1 MAVRVPAEVLQVSGQ
16 PDGPRRG
23 ADCRPGLPS
32 EVMAAS
38 WAKQARSVAAGEGE
52 VLIGVGTAT
61 RGWTGHAPE
70 SPCCHCFWAP
80 NEGPRV
86 SLSEAGF

>member
-1 MAVRVPAEVLQVSGQ
+1 MAVRAQAEVLRVSRQ
-16 PDGPRRG
+16 PNGPRRG

-38 WAKQARSVAAGEGE
+38 WAKQAPSVAGGG

-61 RGWTGHAPE
+61 RGGTGNAPE
-70 SPCCHCFWAP
+70 LPCCHCL
-80 NEGPRV
+80 GP
-86 SLSEAGF
+86 

>member
-1 MAVRVPAEVLQVSGQ
+1 MAVRVLAEVLQVSGQ

-38 WAKQARSVAAGEGE
+38 WAKQAPSVAGG
-52 VLIGVGTAT
+52 
-61 RGWTGHAPE
+61 R
-70 SPCCHCFWAP
+70 C
-80 NEGPRV
+80 
-86 SLSEAGF
+86 